1 MKKIFVLFAVV
12 CALACFGLAQSL
24 PDAPSNVYAFGPS
37 FNSSATARVAG
48 TALYARL
55 LNADSGTYEFNVVD
69 ILPNTTKPFTVTTNV
84 GVGVA
89 QKLFSIG
96 KFPIFVPASVN
107 LSVNGSNT
115 GWGWSGGALTSIKLK
130 NEWHAYPN
138 FRVVK
143 SSVSNG
149 TGYQP
154 IIGLFVGWQK

>member
-1 MKKIFVLFAVV
+1 MKLLTLLLLVCASVSLFAQV
-12 CALACFGLAQSL
+12 

-37 FNSSATARVAG
+37 FNSSATAKVAG

-55 LNADSGTYEFNVVD
+55 LDSNSGTYEFNVVD
-69 ILPNTTKPFTVTTNV
+69 ILPNNTRPFTVTTNV

-89 QKLFSIG
+89 QKLFAIG
-96 KFPIFVPASVN
+96 RVPVFVPASVN
-107 LSVNGSNT
+107 LSVSGSNT
-115 GWGWSGGALTSIKLK
+115 GWGWSGGALAAIRLK
-130 NEWHAYPN
+130 NEWHLYPN

-154 IIGLFVGWQK
+154 ILGVLVGWQK